1 MQDGS
6 ISPKICSKNILLCFS
21 KEIDRTKGG
30 CKSCPETI
38 VGERNEERLAVGDVD
53 NLWRSH
59 WESLTVS
66 GREVGSRARDVAPAH
81 AAAGKR
87 GLLVI

>member
-1 MQDGS
+1 M
-6 ISPKICSKNILLCFS
+6 
-21 KEIDRTKGG
+21 
-30 CKSCPETI
+30 
-38 VGERNEERLAVGDVD
+38 GDVD

>member
-30 CKSCPETI
+30 CKSRP
-38 VGERNEERLAVGDVD
+38 ERNEERLVVGDVD